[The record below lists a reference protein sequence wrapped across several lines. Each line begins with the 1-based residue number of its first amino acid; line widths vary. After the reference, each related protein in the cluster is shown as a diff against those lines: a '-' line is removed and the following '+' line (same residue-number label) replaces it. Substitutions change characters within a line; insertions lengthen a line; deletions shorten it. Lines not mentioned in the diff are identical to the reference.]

1 MRISDWS
8 SDVCSSDLICVWDG
22 CGQVECAHSCPR
34 LPPRGAVP
42 MVSGDRASC
51 SGWPPGS
58 RSVPITRDERWT
70 TRNDVKDA
78 FSQATGSWLTREL
91 AELRWRALLD
101 RRSGVRWSGSS
112 QQMRLDLNAA
122 REGLRTRAAN
132 DYNRTW
138 NMSLDRKSTRLNS
151 SH

>member
-1 MRISDWS
+1 MLISDWS
-8 SDVCSSDLICVWDG
+8 SDVCSSDL
-22 CGQVECAHSCPR
+22 
-34 LPPRGAVP
+34 
-42 MVSGDRASC
+42 
-51 SGWPPGS
+51 
-58 RSVPITRDERWT
+58 
-70 TRNDVKDA
+70 DA

-138 NMSLDRKSTRLNS
+138 NMSLLNLMQRAGVLEVISVNTDSGDEAPWVIEIREPAILSESEIDRTTVVEGKRVYIRVNEGGS
-151 SH
+151 